1 MIDLLMVAQR
11 LSKYIMGMVVGDYI
25 SSFSLATL
33 IIIILLGV
41 AWIVLHANRTPSFTK
56 FITLCGIGLLE
67 NSITSAAERA
77 KLLYAKRGILIA
89 KRFNFD
95 GRRKS
100 VFYTFFA
107 INTLAFQNKVCAF
120 ND

>member
-41 AWIVLHANRTPSFTK
+41 AWIVLHANRTPSFVK

-67 NSITSAAERA
+67 NSITSAAEA
-77 KLLYAKRGILIA
+77 KLLYAKRG
-89 KRFNFD
+89 
-95 GRRKS
+95 S
-100 VFYTFFA
+100 
-107 INTLAFQNKVCAF
+107 
-120 ND
+120 